1 MLSKEKIKRI
11 NELSKKNKAGIITE
25 EEAIERKEL
34 HKEYIQS
41 MRNSIGKQIEGIKVV
56 DAEGEDVTPDKV
68 KQIQKERG
76 LHDRDNN

>member
-1 MLSKEKIKRI
+1 MLSREKIKRI
-11 NELSKKNKAGIITE
+11 NELSKKNKAGTITE
-25 EEAIERKEL
+25 AEAIERKEL

-41 MRNSIGKQIEGIKVV
+41 MRSSIGKQIEGIKVV

-76 LHDRDNN
+76 LHDRDND